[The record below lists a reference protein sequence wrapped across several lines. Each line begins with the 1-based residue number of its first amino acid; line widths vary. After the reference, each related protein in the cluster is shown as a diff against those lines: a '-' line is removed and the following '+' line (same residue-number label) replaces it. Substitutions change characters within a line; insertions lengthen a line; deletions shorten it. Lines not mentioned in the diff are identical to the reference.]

1 MINWLANLGDVTH
14 AVQLAL
20 TPAFLLTGMAG
31 ILNVMANR
39 LARIIDRARV
49 LTDQMASAVELPDAW
64 REEISVLGLRR
75 RAASNAITMCV
86 LSALL
91 ICTVVSVMFLEAL
104 LDFNLRW
111 LIGVLFMGSTMAI
124 VIGLAFFL
132 REVHLA
138 TRNSYKMIPSL
149 RKKGINGDN

>member
-1 MINWLANLGDVTH
+1 MTMFTWLANLGDVTH

-20 TPAFLLTGMAG
+20 TPAFLFMGMAG

-49 LTDQMASAVELPDAW
+49 LTDQMSSATELSEPC
-64 REEISVLGLRR
+64 RQELSVLGLRR

-91 ICTVVSVMFLEAL
+91 ICSVVSVMFLEAL

-111 LIGVLFMGSTMAI
+111 LIGALFMGSTLAL
-124 VIGLAFFL
+124 VFGLAFFL

-138 TRNSYKMIPSL
+138 TRNSYKMIPSMQ
-149 RKKGINGDN
+149 RKKH

>member
-49 LTDQMASAVELPDAW
+49 LTDKMTSGKELSEPC
-64 REEISVLGLRR
+64 REEI
-75 RAASNAITMCV
+75 A
-86 LSALL
+86 
-91 ICTVVSVMFLEAL
+91 
-104 LDFNLRW
+104 
-111 LIGVLFMGSTMAI
+111 
-124 VIGLAFFL
+124 
-132 REVHLA
+132 
-138 TRNSYKMIPSL
+138 
-149 RKKGINGDN
+149 

>member
-49 LTDQMASAVELPDAW
+49 LTDKMTSTAELSEPC
-64 REEISVLGLRR
+64 REEIAVLGLRR

-91 ICTVVSVMFLEAL
+91 ICSVVSVMFLEAL

-111 LIGVLFMGSTMAI
+111 MIGGLFMGSTLAV

-138 TRNSYKMIPSL
+138 TRTSYKMIPSMQ
-149 RKKGINGDN
+149 KKKH